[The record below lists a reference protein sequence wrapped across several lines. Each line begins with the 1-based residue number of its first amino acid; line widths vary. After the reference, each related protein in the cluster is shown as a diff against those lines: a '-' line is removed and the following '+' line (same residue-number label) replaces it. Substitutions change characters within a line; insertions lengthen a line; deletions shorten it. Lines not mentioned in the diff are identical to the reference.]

1 MPLTSVGK
9 RVFGN
14 MKKQYGDEKGKE
26 VFYASIN
33 DNKPGSE
40 KWHNIRKKPSRR
52 ARQML
57 GKR

>member
-1 MPLTSVGK
+1 MPLTAIGK
-9 RVFGN
+9 RVLIS
-14 MKKQYGDEKGKE
+14 MRKQYGNEKGKE

-40 KWHNIRKKPSRR
+40 KWHKVRKR

-57 GKR
+57 GKKFASI